1 MNPLLA
7 FLKNKATEFEGKEN
21 SELKI
26 EIENFATKNN
36 ISMAK
41 SAQSLN
47 VLQTLRV
54 YDHLNDFSNLVS
66 NPLKEEGYKFKD
78 GSIILNET
86 GRLNGLTI
94 EESSLWENG
103 IYFKPKIEVSIIEE
117 FNMSANISLNRQE
130 DMPSP
135 RRKLSL

>member
-130 DMPSP
+130 DMPSA

>member
-7 FLKNKATEFEGKEN
+7 FLKNKTTEFEAKEN

-47 VLQTLRV
+47 VLQTLKV
-54 YDHLNDFSNLVS
+54 YDHLNDFSNPVS

-78 GSIILNET
+78 GSIILNDT
-86 GRLNGLTI
+86 GRLTGLTI

-103 IYFKPKIEVSIIEE
+103 IYFKPRIEVSIIEE
-117 FNMSANISLNRQE
+117 FNISVNKPE
-130 DMPSP
+130 NVPET
-135 RRKLSL
+135 RRRLSL

>member
-135 RRKLSL
+135 IRKLSL